1 MQGEAT
7 VAEFKGTPGPWCVEN
22 VNSEEGYEH
31 DICLGYDV
39 PKAGSPILLASVYF
53 NEEHDGP
60 ITQRQANWN
69 AKLIAAAPDLLAAC
83 RALVETF
90 ELADLGDE
98 PEDGEYG
105 DGKRALLAGLSAIAK
120 ANGQ

>member
-1 MQGEAT
+1 MEGRHTAGPWAAERGDMGGPWQITAGPFGTLAT
-7 VAEFKGTPGPWCVEN
+7 VNTHGDNPEADARLM
-22 VNSEEGYEH
+22 S
-31 DICLGYDV
+31 
-39 PKAGSPILLASVYF
+39 
-53 NEEHDGP
+53 
-60 ITQRQANWN
+60 
-69 AKLIAAAPDLLAAC
+69 AAPDLLDAC

-120 ANGQ
+120 ATGQ

>member
-1 MQGEAT
+1 MTATRWEAMKNPAART
-7 VAEFKGTPGPWCVEN
+7 KGDPKYQVREPDGWPVALVWQERDLSLV
-22 VNSEEGYEH
+22 
-31 DICLGYDV
+31 
-39 PKAGSPILLASVYF
+39 
-53 NEEHDGP
+53 
-60 ITQRQANWN
+60 
-69 AKLIAAAPDLLAAC
+69 AAAPDLLAAC

>member
-1 MQGEAT
+1 MTATRWEAMKNPAART
-7 VAEFKGTPGPWCVEN
+7 KGDPKYQVREPDGWPVALVWQERDLPLV
-22 VNSEEGYEH
+22 
-31 DICLGYDV
+31 
-39 PKAGSPILLASVYF
+39 
-53 NEEHDGP
+53 
-60 ITQRQANWN
+60 
-69 AKLIAAAPDLLAAC
+69 AAAPELLAAC

-120 ANGQ
+120 ATGQ

>member
-1 MQGEAT
+1 MAATRWEAMKNPAART
-7 VAEFKGTPGPWCVEN
+7 KGDPKYQVREPDGWPVALVWQERDLPLV
-22 VNSEEGYEH
+22 
-31 DICLGYDV
+31 
-39 PKAGSPILLASVYF
+39 
-53 NEEHDGP
+53 
-60 ITQRQANWN
+60 
-69 AKLIAAAPDLLAAC
+69 AAAPELLAAC

-120 ANGQ
+120 ATGQ